1 MKHFLHIITILLL
14 FATLACDPVEPQKDS
29 ISLSSKEAVIDYQ
42 QQTMSVT
49 VTSSAG
55 WTLYGS
61 HNWAVQSVT
70 AGKNG
75 DIVEIAVEENT
86 NPSERKAVFT
96 FRCGEAA
103 ATYTLTQQKGPDKP
117 QQPEEPEKPEEPEQ
131 PTDPDRPLDP
141 DRLSGAVIGSTYS
154 VDYNNGNAKSTTVNT
169 KDNVFDGKYDTF
181 FASYDRSRTWVGLDL
196 GEKHVIT
203 KVGWSPRIDH
213 QQRVELALFEGANEP
228 DFSDALP
235 LWIVKESGVN
245 NTMHYAD
252 VTCSRGFR
260 YVRYVS
266 PNDVRCNLAELE
278 FYGYAAEG
286 DDSQLYQLTNL
297 PTVVVNIANAEEVV
311 EKTKNLISN
320 VYVIS
325 ENGTNLL
332 ATSGTEIRGRG
343 NASWDF
349 PKKPY
354 RLKFDEKQSPL
365 GAPASAKKWTLLSNY
380 GDKTLM
386 RNMLAFEV
394 SRRVGL
400 SFTPFCHPVDLIIN
414 GEYRGCYQLCDQVE
428 AAKGRVDAKDGYLVE
443 IDAYAYNEEVWFS
456 SNRGTP
462 VTIKHPDEDDIT
474 QEQRK
479 FINDYFNR
487 METAVFASNF
497 TDEAEG
503 YRKYLDLDSFLKNFI
518 VGEFAG
524 NTDTYWSVY
533 MYKDAADGKLY
544 TGPVWDYDLAFE
556 NDYRTY
562 PINNLWDYI
571 YASNGSVASEA
582 VRQMVSRIVK
592 EDPQAKARLIEL
604 WEAACNDADLKSLNT
619 VVDQN
624 AQLLQESQELNFKRW
639 KILNQHVHMNFQ
651 ALGSY
656 DKEVG
661 TVKNYIDGRLKKFDE
676 LVRR

>member
-1 MKHFLHIITILLL
+1 MKHFLHLIVLLSF
-14 FATLACDPVEPQKDS
+14 FAASACNPVEPQIDS
-29 ISLSSKEAVIDYQ
+29 ISLSSKETVIDYQ
-42 QQTMSVT
+42 QQTMSIT
-49 VTSSAG
+49 VTSSGG
-55 WTLYGS
+55 WTLTGS
-61 HNWAVQSVT
+61 YDWAVQSVK
-70 AGKNG
+70 AGKSG
-75 DIVEIAVEENT
+75 DSVLISVTENT
-86 NPSERKAVFT
+86 SGSERKAVFT
-96 FRCGEAA
+96 FRCGDAVD
-103 ATYTLTQQKGPDKP
+103 TYSLTQQKGPDKP
-117 QQPEEPEKPEEPEQ
+117 VQPEEPEKPE
-131 PTDPDRPLDP
+131 DPDRPLDP
-141 DRLSGAVIGSTYS
+141 DRLSGTVIGSKYS
-154 VDYNNGNAKSTTVNT
+154 VDYDNGNAKSTTANT
-169 KDNVFDGKYDTF
+169 KDNVFDGRYDTF

-196 GEKHVIT
+196 GQKHIIT
-203 KVGWSPRIDH
+203 KVGWSPRVGQ

-228 DFSDALP
+228 DFSDAIP
-235 LWIVKESGVN
+235 IWIVREPGVN
-245 NTMHYAD
+245 RTMHYAD
-252 VTCSRGFR
+252 ITCSRGFR

-278 FYGYAAEG
+278 FYGHPGEG

-297 PTVVVNIANAEEVV
+297 PTVVVNIADGEEVV
-311 EKTKNLISN
+311 EKEKNLISN
-320 VYVIS
+320 VYIIS
-325 ENGTNLL
+325 EDGTNLL
-332 ATSGTEIRGRG
+332 ATGGTEIRGRG

-400 SFTPFCHPVDLIIN
+400 SYTPFCHPVDLIIN

-443 IDAYAYNEEVWFS
+443 IDAYAYSEDVWFS

-462 VTIKHPDEDDIT
+462 VTIKHPDEDEIT

-479 FINDYFNR
+479 FINDYFNQ
-487 METAVFASNF
+487 MEAAVFASDY
-497 TDEAEG
+497 TDPAEG
-503 YRKYLDLDSFLKNFI
+503 YRKHLDLDSFLKNFI
-518 VGEFAG
+518 VGEFGG

-582 VRQMVSRIVK
+582 VRQMVTRIVK
-592 EDPQAKARLIEL
+592 EDPQAKERLIEL
-604 WEAACNDADLKSLNT
+604 WEAACNEGGLKNLNA

-624 AQLLQESQELNFKRW
+624 AELLQEAQELNFKRW

-656 DKEVG
+656 DKEVQ
-661 TVKNYIDGRLKKFDE
+661 TVKKYIDGRLEKFDE

>member
-1 MKHFLHIITILLL
+1 MKHFLHLIVLLSF
-14 FATLACDPVEPQKDS
+14 FAASACNPVEPQIDS
-29 ISLSSKEAVIDYQ
+29 ISLSSKGRVTDYQ
-42 QQTMSVT
+42 QQTMSIT
-49 VTSSAG
+49 VTSSGG
-55 WTLYGS
+55 WTLTGS
-61 HNWAVQSVT
+61 YDWAVQSVK
-70 AGKNG
+70 AGKSG
-75 DIVEIAVEENT
+75 DSVLISVTENT
-86 NPSERKAVFT
+86 SGSERKAVFT
-96 FRCGEAA
+96 FRCGDAVD
-103 ATYTLTQQKGPDKP
+103 TYSLTQQKGPDKP
-117 QQPEEPEKPEEPEQ
+117 VQPEEPEKPE
-131 PTDPDRPLDP
+131 DPDRPLDP
-141 DRLSGAVIGSTYS
+141 DRLSGTVIGSKYS
-154 VDYNNGNAKSTTVNT
+154 VDYDNGNAKSTTANT
-169 KDNVFDGKYDTF
+169 KDNVFDGRYDTF

-196 GEKHVIT
+196 GQKHIIT
-203 KVGWSPRIDH
+203 KVGWSPRVGQ

-228 DFSDALP
+228 DFSDAIP
-235 LWIVKESGVN
+235 IWIVREPGVN
-245 NTMHYAD
+245 RTMHYAD
-252 VTCSRGFR
+252 ITCSRGFR

-278 FYGYAAEG
+278 FYGHPGEG

-297 PTVVVNIANAEEVV
+297 PTVVVNIADGEEVV
-311 EKTKNLISN
+311 EKEKNLISN
-320 VYVIS
+320 VYIIS
-325 ENGTNLL
+325 EDGTNLL
-332 ATSGTEIRGRG
+332 ATGGTEIRGRG

-400 SFTPFCHPVDLIIN
+400 SYTPFCHPVDLIIN

-443 IDAYAYNEEVWFS
+443 IDAYAYSEDVWFS

-462 VTIKHPDEDDIT
+462 VTIKHPDEDEIT

-479 FINDYFNR
+479 FINDYFNQ
-487 METAVFASNF
+487 MEAAVFASDY
-497 TDEAEG
+497 TDPAEG
-503 YRKYLDLDSFLKNFI
+503 YRKHLDLDSFLKNFI
-518 VGEFAG
+518 VGEFGG

-582 VRQMVSRIVK
+582 VRQMVTRIVK
-592 EDPQAKARLIEL
+592 EDPQAKERLIEL
-604 WEAACNDADLKSLNT
+604 WEAACNEGGLKNLNA

-624 AQLLQESQELNFKRW
+624 AELLQEAQELNFKRW

-656 DKEVG
+656 DKEVQ
-661 TVKNYIDGRLKKFDE
+661 TVKKYIDGRLEKFDE

>member
-1 MKHFLHIITILLL
+1 MIMKHFLHLIVLLSF
-14 FATLACDPVEPQKDS
+14 FAASACNPVEPQIDS
-29 ISLSSKEAVIDYQ
+29 ISLSPKGRVTDYQ
-42 QQTMSVT
+42 QQTMSIT
-49 VTSSAG
+49 VTSSGG
-55 WTLYGS
+55 WTLTGS
-61 HNWAVQSVT
+61 YDWAVHSVKAGKSGDSVLISVT
-70 AGKNG
+70 
-75 DIVEIAVEENT
+75 ENT
-86 NPSERKAVFT
+86 SGNERKAVFT
-96 FRCGEAA
+96 FRCGDAV
-103 ATYTLTQQKGPDKP
+103 ATYSLTQQKGPDKP
-117 QQPEEPEKPEEPEQ
+117 VQPEEPEKPE
-131 PTDPDRPLDP
+131 DPDRPLDP
-141 DRLSGAVIGSTYS
+141 ERLSGTVIGSKYS
-154 VDYNNGNAKSTTVNT
+154 VDYDNGNSKSTTANT
-169 KDNVFDGKYDTF
+169 KDNVFDGRYDTF

-196 GEKHVIT
+196 GQKHIIT
-203 KVGWSPRIDH
+203 KVGWSPRVGQ

-228 DFSDALP
+228 DFSDAIP
-235 LWIVKESGVN
+235 IWIVREPGVN
-245 NTMHYAD
+245 RTMHYAD
-252 VTCSRGFR
+252 ITCSRGFR

-278 FYGYAAEG
+278 FYGHPGEG

-297 PTVVVNIANAEEVV
+297 PTVVVNIADGEEVI
-311 EKTKNLISN
+311 EKEKNLISN
-320 VYVIS
+320 VYIIS
-325 ENGTNLL
+325 EDGTNLL

>member
-1 MKHFLHIITILLL
+1 MKHFLHLIVLLSF
-14 FATLACDPVEPQKDS
+14 FAASACNPVEPQIDS
-29 ISLSSKEAVIDYQ
+29 ISLSSKGRVTDYQ
-42 QQTMSVT
+42 QQTMSIT
-49 VTSSAG
+49 VTSSGG
-55 WTLYGS
+55 WTLTGS
-61 HNWAVQSVT
+61 YDWAVQSVK
-70 AGKNG
+70 AGKSG
-75 DIVEIAVEENT
+75 DSVLISVTENT
-86 NPSERKAVFT
+86 SGSERKAVFT
-96 FRCGEAA
+96 FRCGDAVD
-103 ATYTLTQQKGPDKP
+103 TYSLTQQKGPDKP
-117 QQPEEPEKPEEPEQ
+117 VQPEEPEKPE
-131 PTDPDRPLDP
+131 DPDRPLDP
-141 DRLSGAVIGSTYS
+141 ERLSGTVIGSKYS
-154 VDYNNGNAKSTTVNT
+154 VDYDNGNSKSTTANT
-169 KDNVFDGKYDTF
+169 KDNVFDGRYDTF

-196 GEKHVIT
+196 GQKHIIT
-203 KVGWSPRIDH
+203 KVGWSPRVGQ

-228 DFSDALP
+228 DFSDAIP
-235 LWIVKESGVN
+235 IWIVREPGVN
-245 NTMHYAD
+245 RTMHYAD
-252 VTCSRGFR
+252 ITCSRGFR

-278 FYGYAAEG
+278 FYGHPGEG

-297 PTVVVNIANAEEVV
+297 PTVVVNIADAEEVI
-311 EKTKNLISN
+311 EKEKNLISN
-320 VYVIS
+320 VYIIS
-325 ENGTNLL
+325 EGGTNLL
-332 ATSGTEIRGRG
+332 ATGGTEIRGRG

-400 SFTPFCHPVDLIIN
+400 GYTPFCHPVDLIVN

-443 IDAYAYNEEVWFS
+443 IDAYAYNEDVWFS
-456 SNRGTP
+456 SNRGIP
-462 VTIKHPDEDDIT
+462 VTIKHPDEDEIT

-487 METAVFASNF
+487 MEASVFASDY
-497 TDEAEG
+497 TDPSEG
-503 YRKYLDLDSFLKNFI
+503 YRKHLDLDSFLKNFI
-518 VGEFAG
+518 VGEFGG

-582 VRQMVSRIVK
+582 VRQMVTRIVK
-592 EDPQAKARLIEL
+592 EDPQAKERLIEL
-604 WEAACNDADLKSLNT
+604 WETACNEGGLKNLNA

-624 AQLLQESQELNFKRW
+624 AELLKEAQELNFKRW

-656 DKEVG
+656 DKEVQ
-661 TVKNYIDGRLKKFDE
+661 TVKKYIDGRLEKFDE

>member
-1 MKHFLHIITILLL
+1 MIMKHFLHLIVLLSF
-14 FATLACDPVEPQKDS
+14 FAASACNPVEPQIDS
-29 ISLSSKEAVIDYQ
+29 ISLSSKETVIDYQ
-42 QQTMSVT
+42 QQTMSIT
-49 VTSSAG
+49 VTSSGG
-55 WTLYGS
+55 WTLTGS
-61 HNWAVQSVT
+61 YDWAVHSVKAGKSGDSVLISVT
-70 AGKNG
+70 
-75 DIVEIAVEENT
+75 ENT
-86 NPSERKAVFT
+86 SGSERKAVFT
-96 FRCGEAA
+96 FRCGDAV
-103 ATYTLTQQKGPDKP
+103 ATYSLTQQKGPDKP
-117 QQPEEPEKPEEPEQ
+117 VQPEEPEEPEKPE
-131 PTDPDRPLDP
+131 DPDRPLDP
-141 DRLSGAVIGSTYS
+141 DRLSGTVIGSKYS
-154 VDYNNGNAKSTTVNT
+154 VDYDNGNSKSTTANT
-169 KDNVFDGKYDTF
+169 KDNVFDGRYDTF

-196 GEKHVIT
+196 GQKHIIT
-203 KVGWSPRIDH
+203 KVGWSPRVGQ

-228 DFSDALP
+228 DFSDAIP
-235 LWIVKESGVN
+235 IWIIREPGVN
-245 NTMHYAD
+245 RTMHYAD
-252 VTCSRGFR
+252 ITCSRGFR

-278 FYGYAAEG
+278 FYGQPGEG

-297 PTVVVNIANAEEVV
+297 PTVVVNIADGEEVI
-311 EKTKNLISN
+311 EKEKNLISN
-320 VYVIS
+320 VYIIS
-325 ENGTNLL
+325 EGGTNLL

-354 RLKFDEKQSPL
+354 RLKFDQKQSPL

-400 SFTPFCHPVDLIIN
+400 GYTPFCHPVDLIIN

-443 IDAYAYNEEVWFS
+443 IDAYAYSEDVWFS

-462 VTIKHPDEDDIT
+462 VTIKHPDEDEIT

-479 FINDYFNR
+479 FINDYFNQ
-487 METAVFASNF
+487 MEAAVFASDY
-497 TDEAEG
+497 TDPAEG
-503 YRKYLDLDSFLKNFI
+503 YRKHLDLDSFLKNFI
-518 VGEFAG
+518 VGEFGG

-582 VRQMVSRIVK
+582 VRQMVTRIVK
-592 EDPQAKARLIEL
+592 EDPQAKERLIEL
-604 WEAACNDADLKSLNT
+604 WETACNEGGLKNLNT

-624 AQLLQESQELNFKRW
+624 AELLKEAQELNFKRW
-639 KILNQHVHMNFQ
+639 KILNLHVHMNFQ

-656 DKEVG
+656 DKEVQ
-661 TVKNYIDGRLKKFDE
+661 TVKKYIDGRLEKFDE

>member
-1 MKHFLHIITILLL
+1 MKHFLHLIVLLSF
-14 FATLACDPVEPQKDS
+14 FAASACNPVEPQIDS
-29 ISLSSKEAVIDYQ
+29 ISLSSKETVIDYQ
-42 QQTMSVT
+42 QQTMSIT
-49 VTSSAG
+49 VTSSSG
-55 WTLYGS
+55 WTLTGS
-61 HNWAVQSVT
+61 YDWAVHSVK
-70 AGKNG
+70 AGNNG
-75 DIVEIAVEENT
+75 DTVLISVAENT
-86 NPSERKAVFT
+86 SGNERKAVFT
-96 FRCGEAA
+96 FRCGDAV
-103 ATYTLTQQKGPDKP
+103 ATYSLTQQKGPDKP
-117 QQPEEPEKPEEPEQ
+117 VQPEEPEEPEKPE
-131 PTDPDRPLDP
+131 DPDRPLDP
-141 DRLSGAVIGSTYS
+141 DRLSGTVIGSKYS
-154 VDYNNGNAKSTTVNT
+154 VDYDNGNAKSTTANT
-169 KDNVFDGKYDTF
+169 KDNVFDGRYDTF

-196 GEKHVIT
+196 GQKHIIT
-203 KVGWSPRIDH
+203 KVGWSPRVGQ

-228 DFSDALP
+228 DFSDAIP
-235 LWIVKESGVN
+235 IWIVREPGVN
-245 NTMHYAD
+245 RTMHYAD
-252 VTCSRGFR
+252 ITCSRGFR

-278 FYGYAAEG
+278 FYGHPGEG

-297 PTVVVNIANAEEVV
+297 PTVVVNIADGEEVI
-311 EKTKNLISN
+311 EKEKNLISN
-320 VYVIS
+320 VYIIS
-325 ENGTNLL
+325 EGGTNLL
-332 ATSGTEIRGRG
+332 ATGGTEIRGRG

-400 SFTPFCHPVDLIIN
+400 GYTPFCHPVDLIIN

-443 IDAYAYNEEVWFS
+443 IDAYAYSEDVWFS

-462 VTIKHPDEDDIT
+462 VTIKHPDEDEIT

-479 FINDYFNR
+479 FINDYFNQ
-487 METAVFASNF
+487 MEAAVFASDY
-497 TDEAEG
+497 TDPAEG
-503 YRKYLDLDSFLKNFI
+503 YRKHLDLDSFLKNFI
-518 VGEFAG
+518 VGEFGG

-582 VRQMVSRIVK
+582 VRQMVTRIVK
-592 EDPQAKARLIEL
+592 EDPQAKERLIEL
-604 WEAACNDADLKSLNT
+604 WETACNEGGLKNLNA

-624 AQLLQESQELNFKRW
+624 AELLKEAQELNFKRW

-656 DKEVG
+656 DKEVQ
-661 TVKNYIDGRLKKFDE
+661 TVKKYIDGRLEKFDE

>member
-1 MKHFLHIITILLL
+1 MIMRHFLHLIVLLSF
-14 FATLACDPVEPQKDS
+14 FAASACNPVESQIDS
-29 ISLSSKEAVIDYQ
+29 ISLSSKGRVTDYQ
-42 QQTMSVT
+42 QQTMSIT
-49 VTSSAG
+49 VTSSGG
-55 WTLYGS
+55 WTLTGS
-61 HNWAVQSVT
+61 YDWAVHSVK
-70 AGKNG
+70 AGNNG
-75 DIVEIAVEENT
+75 DTVLISVAENT
-86 NPSERKAVFT
+86 SGNERKAVFT
-96 FRCGEAA
+96 FRCGDAV
-103 ATYTLTQQKGPDKP
+103 ATYSLTQQKGPDKP
-117 QQPEEPEKPEEPEQ
+117 VQPEEPEKPE
-131 PTDPDRPLDP
+131 DPDRPLDP
-141 DRLSGAVIGSTYS
+141 ERLSGTVIGSKYS
-154 VDYNNGNAKSTTVNT
+154 VDYDNGNSKSTTANT
-169 KDNVFDGKYDTF
+169 KDNVFDGRYDTF

-196 GEKHVIT
+196 GQKHIIT
-203 KVGWSPRIDH
+203 KVGWSPRVGQ

-228 DFSDALP
+228 DFSDAIP
-235 LWIVKESGVN
+235 IWIVREPGVN
-245 NTMHYAD
+245 RTMHYAD
-252 VTCSRGFR
+252 ITCSRGFR

-278 FYGYAAEG
+278 FYGQPGEG

-297 PTVVVNIANAEEVV
+297 PTVVVNIADAEEVI
-311 EKTKNLISN
+311 EKEKNLISN
-320 VYVIS
+320 VYIIS
-325 ENGTNLL
+325 EGGTNLL

-400 SFTPFCHPVDLIIN
+400 GYTPFCHPVDLIIN

-443 IDAYAYNEEVWFS
+443 IDAYAYSEDVWFS

-462 VTIKHPDEDDIT
+462 VTIKHPDEDEIT

-479 FINDYFNR
+479 FINDYFNQ
-487 METAVFASNF
+487 MEAAVFASDY
-497 TDEAEG
+497 TDPAEG
-503 YRKYLDLDSFLKNFI
+503 YRKHLDLDSFLKNFI
-518 VGEFAG
+518 VGEFGG

-582 VRQMVSRIVK
+582 VRQMVTRIVK
-592 EDPQAKARLIEL
+592 EDPQAKERLIEL
-604 WEAACNDADLKSLNT
+604 WEAACNEGGLKNLNA

-624 AQLLQESQELNFKRW
+624 AELLQEAQELNFKRW

-656 DKEVG
+656 DKEVQ
-661 TVKNYIDGRLKKFDE
+661 TVKKYIDGRLEQFDE